1 MSDYIDEVPPEDP
14 YASGPVKVD
23 EVTVAEQSTLGGMLL
38 SQRVVADVLGIVRAS
53 DFYLPKHEVIFDTI
67 QRLAAEGSPVD
78 VVSVTD
84 ELIKTGQLHGAGGAD
99 YVHSLTS
106 VVPAAAN
113 AGYYATI
120 VREHATRRGL
130 VEIGTRLRQFAAD
143 PGPALAQAMAALEAL
158 RDETAENESGRARW
172 MREVM
177 SVPESEDAYD
187 WVIPGILERKDRLML
202 SAGEGVGKT
211 TMMRQLAVLAAA
223 GIHPFEFAPIPPIRV
238 LVVDAENS
246 ERQWRRASRRLIEQ
260 AALRGTRDPQS
271 AIALHCVGVMDI
283 TKAADLGRVHSWIDQ
298 TKPDLLVIG
307 PLYRVVSGSLDKEED
322 AKPTLRALD
331 SLRERDVAM
340 LIEVHAG
347 HTRAQTGERE
357 LRPRGSSTLLG
368 WPEFGLGI
376 RRDKQVEGRGFPTFS
391 LVRWRGDRDARAWP
405 KRLVRGQVW
414 PWEPTLG

>member
-1 MSDYIDEVPPEDP
+1 MPPEDP
-14 YASGPVKVD
+14 YAEAAPQVD
-23 EVTVAEQSTLGGMLL
+23 QATVAEQSTLGGMLL
-38 SQRVVADVLGIVRAS
+38 SSRAVADVLALVRGAH
-53 DFYLPKHEVIFDTI
+53 FAVPKHEVIFDAI
-67 QRLAAEGSPVD
+67 ARLAETGAPVD

-84 ELIKTGQLHGAGGAD
+84 ELIRAGQLQQAGGAD
-99 YVHSLTS
+99 YLYTLTS
-106 VVPAAAN
+106 AVPAASQ

-120 VREHATRRGL
+120 VRENATRRGL
-130 VEIGTRLRQFAAD
+130 VEIGQRLQQFAAD
-143 PGPALAQAMAALEAL
+143 PGPALAQAMGALEEL
-158 RDETAENESGRARW
+158 RDQTADTESGRVRW

-177 SVPESEDAYD
+177 SVPESDDAYD

-223 GIHPFEFAPIPPIRV
+223 GIHPFDFTPIPPVRV

-246 ERQWRRASRRLIEQ
+246 ERQWRRASRALIEQ

-298 TKPDLLVIG
+298 AKPDLLVIG

-331 SLRERDVAM
+331 SLRERDLAM

-347 HTRAQTGERE
+347 HTRGQTGERE

-376 RRDKQVEGRGFPTFS
+376 RRDKQIEGRHPTFS

-405 KRLVRGQVW
+405 RRLVRGQVW